1 MSRNSL
7 GLSEIKH
14 VQTFESIY
22 DDLHILYALF
32 FYAQVA
38 KMKDDS
44 IGGVQLCSQHPL
56 SMAKTHSVSSGV
68 HLLCM
73 GLGIGSTEDGR
84 WSESWIAQ
92 RRPVYVFFASRTGSI
107 VQSLKV
113 YLLLKLLKRMHI
125 DLSCKA
131 QCGSLTFICFSK
143 PKGTWW
149 VARTHFRW

>member
-92 RRPVYVFFASRTGSI
+92 LRSETTGPVRAKQKDYCSYNEAVR
-107 VQSLKV
+107 LH
-113 YLLLKLLKRMHI
+113 RE
-125 DLSCKA
+125 D
-131 QCGSLTFICFSK
+131 
-143 PKGTWW
+143 
-149 VARTHFRW
+149 FRFVSSN